1 MAELHDTGLTR
12 EECYAMAKRQV
23 NQKFDQQLAN
33 KGFFTSKRSIEEDRK
48 KALQKTETDFFG
60 ERRGGCMT
68 E

>member
-1 MAELHDTGLTR
+1 MAEYHDTGLTR
-12 EECYAMAKRQV
+12 EEHYAIAKHQV

-48 KALQKTETDFFG
+48 KALRKTETDFFG
-60 ERRGGCMT
+60 ERRGGCFS